1 MIILELLGFV
11 VSCCL
16 WLLCEMTW
24 LVFAF
29 NIAKNLVKTFWFN
42 PVLFVL
48 GLVAATFVVLVIWL
62 YFAYLL
68 RRKVDLDER

>member
-1 MIILELLGFV
+1 MILLEFIGFIV
-11 VSCCL
+11 ASCVIT
-16 WLLCEMTW
+16 LCGLTW
-24 LVFAF
+24 LVFGF
-29 NIAKNLVKTFWFN
+29 NLAKSLVQTFWFN